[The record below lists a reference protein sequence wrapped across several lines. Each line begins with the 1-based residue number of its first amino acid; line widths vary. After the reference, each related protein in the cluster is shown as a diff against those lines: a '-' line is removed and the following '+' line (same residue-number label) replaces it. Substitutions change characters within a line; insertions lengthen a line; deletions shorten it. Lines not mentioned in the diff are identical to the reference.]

1 MFKKVLVANR
11 GEIAVRV
18 IRALGEMGIRSV
30 AIHSEVDRNCLH
42 VEMADEKICVG
53 PGPSLESYLNIPNI
67 ISAALIT
74 KADAIH
80 PGYGFLAENIYFA
93 QVCGD
98 SGISFIGPTPDTIK
112 KMGDKIAARQMMK
125 KLGVPVV
132 PGTDGPVTSGDPD
145 IFKTAKKIGYPI
157 IVKASAGGGGKGMRI
172 VKSEDELKDAL
183 DIAGGEAKKAFG
195 NDSVY
200 FEKYL
205 DEPRHVEFQILG
217 DKKGRIVYL
226 PERDCSIQR
235 RHQKLV
241 EESPSTAVERSL
253 RRKMGKTARL
263 AAAGVKY
270 RTVGTVEFLLDKK
283 ENFYFMEMNTRIQ
296 VEHPVTEMITG
307 IDLVKEQI
315 RLAAGETLDYDSDDI
330 KINGHAIECRINA
343 EDPDRDFIPSPGKVE
358 RFISPGGMG
367 VRVETH
373 LYSGYI
379 IPSFYDSLLAKVI
392 VNDKTRKAAIAK
404 MRGALGEMKVEGIKT
419 TLPLHKRI
427 FENEDFVKGDVYT
440 NFLQKHIFSI

>member
-11 GEIAVRV
+11 GEIAVRI
-18 IRALGEMGIRSV
+18 IRALREMGIRSV

-42 VEMADEKICVG
+42 VQLADEKICVG

-132 PGTDGPVTSGDPD
+132 PGTDGPVTSVDPD

-172 VKSEDELKDAL
+172 VNSEDELKDAL

-205 DEPRHVEFQILG
+205 DEPRHIEFQILG

-241 EESPSTAVERSL
+241 EESPSTAVDKSL
-253 RRKMGKTARL
+253 RKKMGKVARL

-315 RLAAGETLDYDSDDI
+315 RLAAGETLNYDSDDI

-373 LYSGYI
+373 LYSGYV

-404 MRGALGEMKVEGIKT
+404 MRGALAEMKVEGIKT
-419 TLPLHKRI
+419 TLPLHKKI

>member
-11 GEIAVRV
+11 GEIAVRI
-18 IRALGEMGIRSV
+18 IRALREMGIPSV

-42 VEMADEKICVG
+42 VSMADEKICVG
-53 PGPSLESYLNIPNI
+53 PGPSLDSYLNVPNI
-67 ISAALIT
+67 ISAAVIT
-74 KADAIH
+74 KSDAIH

-93 QVCGD
+93 EVCRD
-98 SGISFIGPTPDTIK
+98 SGITFIGPAPDTIK
-112 KMGDKIAARQMMK
+112 KMGDKIAARQMMR

-145 IFKTAKKIGYPI
+145 IFKAAKKIGYPI

-172 VKSEDELKDAL
+172 VNSEGELKDAL
-183 DIAGGEAKKAFG
+183 DIAGGEAKKSFG

-205 DEPRHVEFQILG
+205 EEPRHIEFQILG
-217 DKKGRIVYL
+217 DKKGKIVSL

-241 EESPSTAVERSL
+241 EESPSPAVDRSL
-253 RRKMGKTARL
+253 RKKMGKAARL

-283 ENFYFMEMNTRIQ
+283 DNFYFMEMNTRIQ

-315 RLAAGETLDYDSDDI
+315 RLAFGETLGYDSDDI
-330 KINGHAIECRINA
+330 KISGHAIECRVNA
-343 EDPDRDFIPSPGKVE
+343 EDPDMDFIPSPGKVE

-373 LYSGYI
+373 LYSGYV

-392 VNDKTRKAAIAK
+392 THDKTRKEAISK
-404 MRGALGEMKVEGIKT
+404 MRRALAEMKVEGVKT
-419 TLPLHKRI
+419 TIPLHQRI
-427 FENEDFVKGDVYT
+427 FENEDFIKGAVYT